1 MCVAPLRGSM
11 DARPEQPGQVI
22 RALRLALEM
31 NQAEFARA
39 AGWSASTIS
48 SWERGRATP
57 SRLAFKTILAFAEE
71 RGVRYRPSSPTNAL
85 VRVGGGARDE
95 MAHATAATSG
105 PRPAL
110 RPLLYP
116 NSAPAGAGHVEP
128 TVASSD
134 PPPWTAEPA
143 GASAPRWQAE
153 ASFRV
158 SLGART
164 PRSSAASRHAVEV
177 AIVALGFCAA
187 FGLREPARWLL
198 HGDTVRAG
206 TTAAA
211 LTVAPAIAP
220 PAAVTAPRLDAVVPR
235 SGRAQSQPSRAT
247 TVAAPAA
254 TVVSP
259 TARLESVL
267 AIGAMARATFR
278 SDNDSVTVVPGEW
291 IGGRLVVA
299 IDADGVTLADRVG
312 ARHRVGVGQRT
323 PFD

>member
-1 MCVAPLRGSM
+1 M

-31 NQAEFARA
+31 SQAEFARA

-48 SWERGRATP
+48 GWERGRATP

-71 RGVRYRPSSPTNAL
+71 RGVRYRPSAPTNAL

-95 MAHATAATSG
+95 TAHTSG

-116 NSAPAGAGHVEP
+116 NSAPAAAGRVEP

-134 PPPWTAEPA
+134 PRPWTAEHA
-143 GASAPRWQAE
+143 RASAPRWHAE

-164 PRSSAASRHAVEV
+164 QRSSAASRHAVEV

-220 PAAVTAPRLDAVVPR
+220 PAPVTAPRLDAIVPR
-235 SGRAQSQPSRAT
+235 SGHAQSQPSHAT

-254 TVVSP
+254 TVESP

-278 SDNDSVTVVPGEW
+278 SDNDSVTVAPGEW

>member
-1 MCVAPLRGSM
+1 M
-11 DARPEQPGQVI
+11 DARREEPGQVI

-31 NQAEFARA
+31 SQAEFARA

-85 VRVGGGARDE
+85 VRVGGGARNE
-95 MAHATAATSG
+95 TAHATAATSG

-116 NSAPAGAGHVEP
+116 SSAPAGAGHVEP
-128 TVASSD
+128 TVASPD
-134 PPPWTAEPA
+134 PPTWTAEHARP
-143 GASAPRWQAE
+143 SAPRWHAE
-153 ASFRV
+153 ASFRI

-198 HGDTVRAG
+198 RGDTVPAD
-206 TTAAA
+206 TTAA
-211 LTVAPAIAP
+211 LTVAPAIAASAP
-220 PAAVTAPRLDAVVPR
+220 VAAPRLDAVVPR
-235 SGRAQSQPSRAT
+235 SGRAQSQPSQAT
-247 TVAAPAA
+247 TVAAPAP
-254 TVVSP
+254 TVESP

-299 IDADGVTLADRVG
+299 IDADGVTLADRAG

>member
-1 MCVAPLRGSM
+1 M

-116 NSAPAGAGHVEP
+116 NSAPAGASHVEP

-143 GASAPRWQAE
+143 RASAPRWHAE

-220 PAAVTAPRLDAVVPR
+220 PAPVTAPRLDAVVPR